1 MNALAEDPMTV
12 TAQTAQE
19 LAGRLAA
26 GSLVR
31 ADEPLG
37 RRTTLRVG
45 GAADLYVEPANET
58 DLAATLAF
66 AQARALPFFV
76 LGRGSNL
83 LVRDGGYRGMVICLA
98 QPHFTRIAVNG
109 GRLDCGAGAK
119 LKDVANEARRNRLAG
134 LEFLEGIPGCVGGAL
149 RMNAG
154 AYGSE
159 MFRVVESLRFMDCS
173 GHAETVPVAQVEAGY
188 RSCPFFKTHIA
199 LGAVLRGQPGER
211 AAIEQ
216 RMNECSQKRWSSQP
230 KAPSAGCAFKN
241 PAAIPAGKLVEEL
254 GLKNTRVGGARVSLE
269 HGNFIVTEAGARA
282 RDVLDL
288 MALIQQRARVE
299 RGIELHTEVQIIGE
313 DL

>member
-1 MNALAEDPMTV
+1 MNALVDDAMTV
-12 TAQTAQE
+12 TAQTVQD
-19 LAGRLAA
+19 LAGRLSSA
-26 GSLVR
+26 SVVR
-31 ADEPLG
+31 ADEPFG

-45 GAADLYVEPANET
+45 GAADLYVEPAGEA
-58 DLAATLAF
+58 DLAAALLF
-66 AQARALPFFV
+66 AQERALPFFV

-83 LVRDGGYRGMVICLA
+83 LVRDGGYRGLVICLA
-98 QPHFTRIAVNG
+98 QPHFTRIVANG
-109 GRLDCGAGAK
+109 ERLECGAGAK
-119 LKDVANEARRNRLAG
+119 LKDVANEAKRNRLAG
-134 LEFLEGIPGCVGGAL
+134 LEFLEGIPGSVGGAL

-159 MFRVVESLRFMDCS
+159 MFRVVESLRFMDHT
-173 GHAETVPVAQVEAGY
+173 GRAETVPVAQIEAGY
-188 RSCPFFKTHIA
+188 RSCPFFKTHLA

-241 PAAIPAGKLVEEL
+241 PATIPAGKLVEEL
-254 GLKNTRVGGARVSLE
+254 GLKDTRVGGARVSLE
-269 HGNFIVTEAGARA
+269 HGNFIVTETGAKA
-282 RDVLDL
+282 QDVLDL
-288 MALIQQRARVE
+288 MALIQQRALAE

>member
-1 MNALAEDPMTV
+1 MSALADEIMTV
-12 TAQTAQE
+12 TAQTAKE
-19 LAGRLAA
+19 LAGRLSA

-45 GAADLYVEPANET
+45 GAADLYVEPANEA
-58 DLAATLAF
+58 DLAATLGF
-66 AQARALPFFV
+66 VEERALPFFV

-83 LVRDGGYRGMVICLA
+83 LVRDGGYRGLVICLA

-109 GRLDCGAGAK
+109 EQLDCGAGAK
-119 LKDVANEARRNRLAG
+119 LKDVANEAKRSSLAG

-159 MFRVVESLRFMDCS
+159 MFRVVESLRFMDRN
-173 GHAETVPVAQVEAGY
+173 GHAETVPVAQVEASY

-199 LGAVLRGQPGER
+199 LGAALRGQPGER

-241 PAAIPAGKLVEEL
+241 PVSIPAGKLVEEL

-269 HGNFIVTEAGARA
+269 HGNFIVTEAGAKA
-282 RDVLDL
+282 RDVLEL
-288 MALIQQRARVE
+288 MALIQQRALAE

>member
-1 MNALAEDPMTV
+1 MNALVDEAMTA
-12 TAQTAQE
+12 TAQIAQD
-19 LAGRLAA
+19 LAGRLSA

-45 GAADLYVEPANET
+45 GAADLYVEPASEA
-58 DLAATLAF
+58 DLAAALAF
-66 AQARALPFFV
+66 AQERALPFFV

-98 QPHFTRIAVNG
+98 QPHFTRIVVKG
-109 GRLDCGAGAK
+109 ERLDCGAGAK
-119 LKDVANEARRNRLAG
+119 LKDVANEAKRNSLSG

-159 MFRVVESLRFMDCS
+159 MFRVVESLRFMDYS
-173 GHAETVPVAQVEAGY
+173 GRAETVPVARVEATY

-211 AAIEQ
+211 AGIEQ
-216 RMNECSQKRWSSQP
+216 RMNECSQKRWASQP

-269 HGNFIVTEAGARA
+269 HGNFIVTEAGAKA
-282 RDVLDL
+282 QDVLDL
-288 MALIQQRARVE
+288 MALIQQRALAE

-313 DL
+313 NL

>member
-1 MNALAEDPMTV
+1 MSAVLEEPMTD
-12 TAQTAQE
+12 TTE
-19 LAGRLAA
+19 HTRTLAA
-26 GSLVR
+26 RFSAGSVVR
-31 ADEPLG
+31 ANEPFG

-45 GAADLYVEPANET
+45 GLADLYVEPASEE
-58 DLAATLAF
+58 DLAVTLAF
-66 AQARALPFFV
+66 AKEQQLPVFL

-83 LVRDGGYRGMVICLA
+83 LVRDGGYRGLVVCFA

-109 GRLDCGAGAK
+109 ERIECGAGAK
-119 LKDVANEARRNRLAG
+119 LKDLANEAKRHSLSG
-134 LEFLEGIPGCVGGAL
+134 MEFLEGIPGSVGGAL

-159 MFRVVESLRFMDCS
+159 MFRVVETLRFMDYN
-173 GHAETVPVAQVEAGY
+173 GQAETVPVSQVEAGY
-188 RSCPFFKTHIA
+188 RSCPLFKTHIA

-241 PAAIPAGKLVEEL
+241 PASIPAGRLVEEL

-269 HGNFIVTEAGARA
+269 HGNFIVTEAGAKA
-282 RDVLDL
+282 KDVLDL
-288 MALIQQRARVE
+288 MALIQERARSE
-299 RGIELHTEVQIIGE
+299 RGIDLHTEVQIIGE
-313 DL
+313 DV